1 MRLWILSRT
10 PAARNLHENDC
21 GGSGLFVLMV
31 AGISHLY
38 AQVDSI
44 FKQKYEERQVYDTP
58 ESFIVMGL
66 RMNDDAK

>member
-1 MRLWILSRT
+1 
-10 PAARNLHENDC
+10 
-21 GGSGLFVLMV
+21 MV
-31 AGISHLY
+31 TGISHLY

-58 ESFIVMGL
+58 ESFIVMEL